1 MRRGEYDFMLRVFIC
16 GEKYLLFELSE
27 FLWID
32 VVGVKKEVTQR
43 SKPHGQSGLGERQRC
58 FVGAYE
64 IKVKAFELKMKE
76 FGIFNGRCIS
86 GSLTCLV
93 LSRRQGTETRFRV
106 PGWGH
111 GENLVVHV
119 EAV

>member
-1 MRRGEYDFMLRVFIC
+1 MLRVFIC

-43 SKPHGQSGLGERQRC
+43 SKPHGQSGLGEGQRC

-76 FGIFNGRCIS
+76 FGIFNGLSLIHIS
-86 GSLTCLV
+86 
-93 LSRRQGTETRFRV
+93 EPTR
-106 PGWGH
+106 H
-111 GENLVVHV
+111 
-119 EAV
+119 

>member
-64 IKVKAFELKMKE
+64 IKVKAFELKLRSSAPSTGGA
-76 FGIFNGRCIS
+76 FLFH
-86 GSLTCLV
+86 
-93 LSRRQGTETRFRV
+93 SRV
-106 PGWGH
+106 
-111 GENLVVHV
+111 
-119 EAV
+119 

>member
-1 MRRGEYDFMLRVFIC
+1 MKNATMRRGEYDAMLRVFIC
-16 GEKYLLFELSE
+16 GEKYLLFVLSE

-76 FGIFNGRCIS
+76 FGIFNGR
-86 GSLTCLV
+86 
-93 LSRRQGTETRFRV
+93 
-106 PGWGH
+106 
-111 GENLVVHV
+111 
-119 EAV
+119 

>member
-43 SKPHGQSGLGERQRC
+43 SEPHGPCRKGERQRLCTSWC
-58 FVGAYE
+58 FVWE
-64 IKVKAFELKMKE
+64 CNMIV
-76 FGIFNGRCIS
+76 
-86 GSLTCLV
+86 
-93 LSRRQGTETRFRV
+93 
-106 PGWGH
+106 
-111 GENLVVHV
+111 NLDQLDV
-119 EAV
+119 

>member
-1 MRRGEYDFMLRVFIC
+1 MMRRGEYDVMLRVFIC
-16 GEKYLLFELSE
+16 GEKYLLFVLSE

-64 IKVKAFELKMKE
+64 INVKAWIELE
-76 FGIFNGRCIS
+76 LRSSAPSTGGAF
-86 GSLTCLV
+86 LV
-93 LSRRQGTETRFRV
+93 HSRV
-106 PGWGH
+106 
-111 GENLVVHV
+111 
-119 EAV
+119 